1 MIIVGVSERQMF
13 GTETR
18 GICRHFLLY
27 ICPFLDDKADND
39 ENDYH
44 PTLLP
49 YHSLRIEINKR
60 QPVSCPVTFLKAKY
74 TPKMVR
80 IVFQHLVYSLILSF
94 YTSLIEK
101 LISTI
106 MIMLCGTKLQQYIHH

>member
-1 MIIVGVSERQMF
+1 MIIMGVSERQMF

-44 PTLLP
+44 PSLLP
-49 YHSLRIEINKR
+49 YHSFRIEINKR
-60 QPVSCPVTFLKAKY
+60 QPVKLF
-74 TPKMVR
+74 
-80 IVFQHLVYSLILSF
+80 
-94 YTSLIEK
+94 E
-101 LISTI
+101 LISKI
-106 MIMLCGTKLQQYIHH
+106 WL